1 MTEPDVTLTD
11 YGLAIENAV
20 FAYLMSRDRRVNN
33 LASWFTLFFAAGSAA
48 ALAGGT
54 VHGFFLDERTAGARI
69 LWPAALLA
77 IGVSAAAAWAIGA
90 RLVLPPAPARTLTV
104 VAGVQLVAYAVVIVL
119 ITQSFTAAIVN
130 YLPAAVFLL
139 GAFGLHHWR
148 TGGRP
153 ALIAAIGLI
162 LIFVASGVQIGRI
175 AVDPRWLTHNALNHV
190 IQGVALLLLFVGAR
204 GVSPCEGGSH
214 PC

>member
-20 FAYLMSRDRRVNN
+20 FAYLMSRDR
-33 LASWFTLFFAAGSAA
+33 LANGLAGWFTLFFAAGSVA

-69 LWPAALLA
+69 LWPASLLA
-77 IGVSAAAAWAIGA
+77 IGVSAVAAWAIGA
-90 RLVLPPAPARTLTV
+90 RLVLPPAPARIITV
-104 VAGVQLVAYAVVIVL
+104 MAAGQLVAYAAVIVL
-119 ITQSFTAAIVN
+119 VTQSFTAAIVN
-130 YLPAAVFLL
+130 SLPAAAFLMA
-139 GAFGLHHWR
+139 AFGLHYRR

-153 ALIAAIGLI
+153 ALIAAIGLF
-162 LIFVASGVQIGRI
+162 LIFVASGVQMGRI
-175 AVDPRWLTHNALNHV
+175 AVDPRWFNHNALNHV
-190 IQGVALLLLFVGAR
+190 IQAAALLLLFGGAR
-204 GVSPCEGGSH
+204 GLSPSAAGSP